1 MAENLK
7 STTKTDLAFQTLRAA
22 IEEGRLKPG
31 ERLTMA
37 HLPEELGMSPT
48 PIREAMR
55 LLQAEGLLEHQP
67 HRGVVVRSF
76 PAAQVEEVFR
86 LRVLLEPLATEL
98 AVERVS
104 AEQIAEIWELHN
116 GLAREVAQEPAQT
129 NVSEL
134 NARWHRA
141 IYDASGSSYLN
152 DFIARLWLALPVR
165 AIWLTRRAAHS
176 VAQHGEIMAAI
187 DARESGRAAELMR
200 EHVAFGAVTTGQ
212 HLRAIESAN

>member
-7 STTKTDLAFQTLRAA
+7 SMTKTDLAFQTLRAA

-31 ERLTMA
+31 ERLTIA
-37 HLPEELGMSPT
+37 HLPEELSMSPT

-67 HRGVVVRSF
+67 DRGVVVR
-76 PAAQVEEVFR
+76 
-86 LRVLLEPLATEL
+86 
-98 AVERVS
+98 
-104 AEQIAEIWELHN
+104 
-116 GLAREVAQEPAQT
+116 T

-134 NARWHRA
+134 NARRHRA